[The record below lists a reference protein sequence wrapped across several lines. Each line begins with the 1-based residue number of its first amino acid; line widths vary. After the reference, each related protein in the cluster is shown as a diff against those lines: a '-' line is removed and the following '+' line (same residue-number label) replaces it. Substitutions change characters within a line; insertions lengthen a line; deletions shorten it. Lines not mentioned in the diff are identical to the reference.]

1 MAINFD
7 NVGSNPIRDQSRGRG
22 VDSSGGPASDA
33 APSAAQPRADRV
45 DLSAGAKAL
54 RSAAGAVANLP
65 AVDASRVDAIRQAI
79 SEGRYHV
86 DPVRLAQKF
95 LELENDL

>member
-7 NVGSNPIRDQSRGRG
+7 KVGSNPIRDQSRAQQSADSTRTSA
-22 VDSSGGPASDA
+22 DSSSAPAKQDHVELSD
-33 APSAAQPRADRV
+33 
-45 DLSAGAKAL
+45 GARAL
-54 RSAAGAVANLP
+54 RSAANQLAELP
-65 AVDASRVDAIRQAI
+65 AVDSARVDEIRRAI